1 MRADVAEA
9 GIDTTN
15 ARILLVDDDNAV
27 REVTRIILHDL
38 GYQVIEAG
46 SGGAALDLIEREADL
61 DLVIIDFAMP
71 GMNGAE
77 AARRIHVRRPTV
89 PVLFI
94 TGYADRSAMSGIP
107 EASIIR
113 KPFVDDELANKV
125 RLALAGAVAD
135 NVIPLRR

>member
-1 MRADVAEA
+1 
-9 GIDTTN
+9 
-15 ARILLVDDDNAV
+15 
-27 REVTRIILHDL
+27 
-38 GYQVIEAG
+38 
-46 SGGAALDLIEREADL
+46 
-61 DLVIIDFAMP
+61 MP

-94 TGYADRSAMSGIP
+94 TGYADRSAMSGIA